1 VPSSTP
7 DPTTRLLAEVPPAER
22 LSIAR
27 KIAGNRLPAELAEEG
42 AAAILWRA
50 ELLLSRR
57 PDAPLAAWLAT
68 AVHEPAKVARAAEK
82 GGGTGKPRKLVGL
95 DAGDGDGVVVADT
108 RAVIPGSDDHLATLR
123 FVDAEAI
130 RVAAQAV
137 EAWCRH
143 LSGPRGGE
151 RVADA
156 VVAFRALVAVGTGA
170 DDAQSE
176 AAVAA
181 YHSLLPH
188 RSRRAR
194 ALLTDALEAAASGA
208 APPEDLTLAGTN
220 ALDLVRDDV
229 LGV

>member
-22 LSIAR
+22 LEIAH
-27 KIAGNRLPAELAEEG
+27 KIAAARLPVALREEG
-42 AAAILWRA
+42 VAAILWRA

-57 PDAPLAAWLAT
+57 PDATLAAWLAT
-68 AVHEPAKVARAAEK
+68 AIHEPAKVALREK
-82 GGGTGKPRKLVGL
+82 KAGGTGAAATLVGL

-123 FVDAEAI
+123 LVDAEAI

-143 LSGPRGGE
+143 LSGPRGEE

-156 VVAFRALVAVGTGA
+156 VVAFRALVAVGAGA

-176 AAVAA
+176 AARAA
-181 YHSLLPH
+181 YQGLLAH

-194 ALLTDALEAAASGA
+194 KLLSDALEAAASGA
-208 APPEDLTLAGTN
+208 VPPEDLTLAGTN
-220 ALDLVRDDV
+220 ALDRVRDDV
-229 LGV
+229 LGI